1 MPRADIRRVEGRLRA
16 VEQAVR
22 DLEES
27 QWKRSDPEL
36 TARARSMVDQ
46 LERQVQGLESD
57 LEAARAAGDE
67 RRVAGI
73 ETELATKKVW
83 LESARG
89 GLG

>member
-1 MPRADIRRVEGRLRA
+1 
-16 VEQAVR
+16 VR
-22 DLEES
+22 DLEDS

-57 LEAARAAGDE
+57 LAAARAAGDE
-67 RRVAGI
+67 RRATSI
-73 ETELATKKVW
+73 ETEIATKKVW

-89 GLG
+89 GLA